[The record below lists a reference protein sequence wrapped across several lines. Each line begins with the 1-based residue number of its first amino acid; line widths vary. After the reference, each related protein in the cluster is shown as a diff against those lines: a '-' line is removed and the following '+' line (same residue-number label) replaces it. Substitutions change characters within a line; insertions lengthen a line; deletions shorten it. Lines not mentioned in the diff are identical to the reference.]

1 MSIEL
6 PIVTRVS
13 GYHSFLLRLW
23 QEEADT
29 PWRAS
34 LQNVQTGA
42 VMRFASLDALVAFLQ
57 EQAVGGVPTAA
68 PMDDSLPSVIS
79 LSTSGNQS
87 GGL

>member
-42 VMRFASLDALVAFLQ
+42 VVRFASLDALIAFLQ
-57 EQAVGGVPTAA
+57 EQAIDTASTA
-68 PMDDSLPSVIS
+68 VSVDDSRPPVTT
-79 LSTSGNQS
+79 LSTSSNQS